1 MRLDGKV
8 ALVTGAA
15 AKRSMGRAI
24 AVQLAKD
31 GADVVVAD
39 KYAAPQ
45 SIWPGDE
52 GWTGLDAVVGEIEAQ
67 GRKGLALTADVS
79 ASADVDAMVSQ
90 TVEKLGK
97 IDMLVHCVGVRGP
110 VPVPV
115 VDLDEATWRMLVD
128 INLTGALLVAKAV
141 AKTMIPAA
149 APGGGPG
156 SAEGK
161 KIVLVSSMAGVSPYP
176 GGAGY
181 CASKHGVLGLMKTL
195 ARELAPYKI
204 NVNAINPG
212 AFETNFRDDSLL
224 KQAKDRGL
232 SVEESLKT
240 PPTGPSG
247 QAGPPPIPLGR
258 LGTPQDIADLVSFLV
273 SDRAKYITG
282 EDINLSGGGS

>member
-1 MRLDGKV
+1 MSGLEGRV

-24 AVQLAKD
+24 SVQLARA
-31 GADVVVAD
+31 GAQVAVAD
-39 KYAAPQ
+39 KLAAPA

-52 GWTGLDAVVGEIEAQ
+52 DWRGLEAVVEEIEEA
-67 GRKGLALTADVS
+67 GGTGLALTADVS
-79 ASADVDAMVSQ
+79 EATDVAAMVAR
-90 TVEKLGK
+90 TLEEFGR
-97 IDMLVHCVGVRGP
+97 IDILVHCVGVRGP

-115 VDLDEATWRMLVD
+115 VDLDEATWRMLLDV
-128 INLTGALLVAKAV
+128 NLTGAFLVSKAAAKAML
-141 AKTMIPAA
+141 ADPA
-149 APGGGPG
+149 GT
-156 SAEGK
+156 EGK

-181 CASKHGVLGLMKTL
+181 GASKHGVLGLMKAL

-204 NVNAINPG
+204 NVNAVNPG
-212 AFETNFRDDSLL
+212 AFETNFRDESLI
-224 KQAKDRGL
+224 KQAEDRGM

-240 PPTGPSG
+240 PPTGPTGS
-247 QAGPPPIPLGR
+247 AGPPPIPLGR

-273 SDRAKYITG
+273 SERASYITG